1 MGRRADT
8 ARRRS
13 SGLVFKS
20 IIAAVLFVAGLVAGA
35 SGRATIAAPPV
46 CDEPA
51 ATSAP
56 ATAGAHDPGAH
67 DRG

>member
-1 MGRRADT
+1 MGRRANE
-8 ARRRS
+8 ARHRS
-13 SGLVFKS
+13 SGLVFKGVT
-20 IIAAVLFVAGLVAGA
+20 AAVLFVAGLVAGA
-35 SGRATIAAPPV
+35 SGRATIAVPPV

-51 ATSAP
+51 AASAP